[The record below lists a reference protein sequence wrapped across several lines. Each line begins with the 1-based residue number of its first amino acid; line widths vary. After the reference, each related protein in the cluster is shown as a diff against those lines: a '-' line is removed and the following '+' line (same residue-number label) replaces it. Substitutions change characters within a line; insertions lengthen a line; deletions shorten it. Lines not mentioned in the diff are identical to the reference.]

1 MDNKLFFQNSLGHSY
16 TFALIVTQFPTV
28 YVPHK
33 YNMSPTYVQRL
44 PPTYK
49 DCEVYSLPSQG
60 EADGTS
66 FERYVTAIIT
76 ARGELD
82 QLCSMKFLVLS
93 FHILR
98 QYTVGIDKH
107 GI

>member
-28 YVPHK
+28 YIP
-33 YNMSPTYVQRL
+33 YNI

-60 EADGTS
+60 EADGAS
-66 FERYVTAIIT
+66 FEHFVTVIIT
-76 ARGELD
+76 ARGRLD
-82 QLCSMKFLVLS
+82 QRCCIKLLA
-93 FHILR
+93 
-98 QYTVGIDKH
+98 
-107 GI
+107 